1 MTLSQKFAR
10 KFNNLP
16 LSRKILAITFLSSLT
31 TLFLLCSLSF
41 LRERESY
48 LERELSN
55 LSALAR
61 ILERNTVAALMFDDS
76 RIAKQY
82 VDSFQFLPD
91 IASVC
96 IYTKEGESFAYYS
109 RNPESKSSP
118 APTQLGDYWENGSLF
133 YGSEVISNEKV
144 LGKILIE
151 LNQGTL
157 NAQVWRILWTNFALF
172 IGGLVITI
180 ALAFR
185 LQKAITIPIN
195 ELVEVTEEIAKDHT
209 LNLKAVKRY
218 DDEIG
223 SLADSVNN
231 LLETIRARDESLIR
245 INTSLEQT
253 VEKRTRD
260 LNERNKSL
268 RKAID
273 AAQAAARAK
282 NDFLATTSHELRTP
296 LNPIIGYVDRLLEKS
311 SDLETNQELEIIKQS
326 AELLLLLIDNI
337 LDFTRIERGD
347 IRLQKNEVNL
357 QKCYSDVIYLMQAE
371 VQKKDLD
378 LEFKF
383 DLPDGYSAD
392 KAVKFESDEGRLKQI
407 VFNLMA
413 NAIKFT
419 DSGKITVTSRIQKFE
434 NDNGKL
440 YVCVEDTGIGISKED
455 LEKLFKPF
463 SQVDTGLNR
472 QYSGMGLGLA
482 ISNSIV
488 EAMGGV
494 IGCRSIDGKGSAFWF
509 EIPIILKG
517 QADEVELT
525 VKSFDH
531 RVSTQLGQSILL
543 VDDERVN
550 RELGASMIRSLG
562 YNVVCAKDG
571 FEALDLS
578 GKQDFSLILM
588 DIRMPRLDGFS
599 TAEAIRDREG
609 NRPPTPI
616 IALSAHITSEDEER
630 CKSVGIND
638 YLQKPLKIKELN
650 EFLKKWLTAQPSHN
664 RL

>member
-1 MTLSQKFAR
+1 MILTNKLAR

-16 LSRKILAITFLSSLT
+16 ISRKILAITFLSSFT

-48 LERELSN
+48 LDRKLNSLST
-55 LSALAR
+55 LAS

-91 IASVC
+91 IESVC
-96 IYTKEGESFAYYS
+96 IYTNEGEAFAYYS
-109 RNPESKSSP
+109 KNPDLKSSP
-118 APTQLGDYWENGSLF
+118 APTQLGDYWESGSLF
-133 YGSEVISNEKV
+133 YGSEVTSNDKV

-151 LNQGTL
+151 MNQGTL
-157 NAQVWRILWTNFALF
+157 NAEVWKILWTNFALF

-185 LQKAITIPIN
+185 LQKAITTPIN

-231 LLETIRARDESLIR
+231 MLETIRIRDESLIR

-311 SDLETNQELEIIKQS
+311 TDLENNQELEIIKQS
-326 AELLLLLIDNI
+326 AELLLRLIDDI

-357 QKCYSDVIYLMQAE
+357 QKCCSDVVYLMEAE
-371 VQKKDLD
+371 ARKKDLK

-383 DLPDGYSAD
+383 DFPDGYSVD

-407 VFNLMA
+407 VFNLMG

-419 DSGKITVTSRIQKFE
+419 KSGKITITTRIQKNE
-434 NDNGKL
+434 GDNGKL
-440 YVCVEDTGIGISKED
+440 YVCVEDTGIGISEED
-455 LEKLFKPF
+455 IEKLFKPF

-488 EAMGGV
+488 ESMGGI

-517 QADEVELT
+517 QADQVEPT
-525 VKSFDH
+525 AKSFDQ
-531 RVSTQLGQSILL
+531 RMSTQIDQSILL

-578 GKQDFSLILM
+578 GKQDFGLILM

-599 TAEAIRDREG
+599 TAEAIRDRE
-609 NRPPTPI
+609 RKSLPTPI
-616 IALSAHITSEDEER
+616 IALSAHITREDEER
-630 CKSVGIND
+630 CESVGIND
-638 YLQKPLKIKELN
+638 YLQKPLKINLLN
-650 EFLKKWLTAQPSHN
+650 EFLKKWLSVQPSHN

>member
-16 LSRKILAITFLSSLT
+16 LSRKILAFTFLSSLT

-109 RNPESKSSP
+109 RNAESKSSP

-157 NAQVWRILWTNFALF
+157 NAQVWKILWTNFALF

-296 LNPIIGYVDRLLEKS
+296 LNPIIRYVDRLLENS

-326 AELLLLLIDNI
+326 AELLLRLIDDI

-357 QKCYSDVIYLMQAE
+357 QKCCSDVIYLMQAE
-371 VQKKDLD
+371 AQKKDLD

-383 DLPDGYSAD
+383 DLPDGYSAN

-531 RVSTQLGQSILL
+531 RMSTQLGQSILL

-638 YLQKPLKIKELN
+638 YFQKPLKIKELN

>member
-1 MTLSQKFAR
+1 MNLSQKLAR

-16 LSRKILAITFLSSLT
+16 ISSKILAITFLSSFT
-31 TLFLLCSLSF
+31 TLFLFCALSF
-41 LRERESY
+41 LRERDSY
-48 LERELSN
+48 LDRELNSI
-55 LSALAR
+55 SALAR

-91 IASVC
+91 IESVC
-96 IYTKEGESFAYYS
+96 IYTKEGEAFAYYS
-109 RNPESKSSP
+109 RNPASKSSP
-118 APTQLGDYWENGSLF
+118 APTQLGDYRKNGSLF
-133 YGSEVISNEKV
+133 YGSEVISNDKV

-151 LNQGTL
+151 LSQGTL
-157 NAQVWRILWTNFALF
+157 NAQVSKILWTNFALF
-172 IGGLVITI
+172 IGGLFVTI

-185 LQKAITIPIN
+185 LQKAITGPIN
-195 ELVEVTEEIAKDHT
+195 EFVEVTEEIAKDQT

-223 SLADSVNN
+223 SLADSVNH

-253 VEKRTRD
+253 VDKQTRD

-273 AAQAAARAK
+273 AARAVTSAK
-282 NDFLATTSHELRTP
+282 NDFLANTSNELRTT

-311 SDLETNQELEIIKQS
+311 SGLETNQELEKIKQS
-326 AELLLLLIDNI
+326 AELLLRLIDDI

-357 QKCYSDVIYLMQAE
+357 QKCCSEVVYLMQAE
-371 VQKKDLD
+371 AQKKDVD

-383 DLPDGYSAD
+383 DFPDGYSID
-392 KAVKFESDEGRLKQI
+392 KAVKFESDEGRLKQ
-407 VFNLMA
+407 VVSNLIG
-413 NAIKFT
+413 NAIKLT
-419 DSGKITVTSRIQKFE
+419 GSGKITVTTRIQKLK

-440 YVCVEDTGIGISKED
+440 YVCVEDSGTEISKED
-455 LEKLFKPF
+455 IEKLFKPF
-463 SQVDTGLNR
+463 SPEDAELKI

-482 ISNSIV
+482 ISNAIV

-494 IGCRSIDGKGSAFWF
+494 MGCRSIDGEDSSFWF
-509 EIPIILKG
+509 EIPIILRG
-517 QADEVELT
+517 QSDQAEPAVNSL
-525 VKSFDH
+525 DH
-531 RVSTQLGQSILL
+531 RMLPHEGQSILL

-550 RELGASMIRSLG
+550 RELGTSMIRSLG

-599 TAEAIRDREG
+599 TAEAIRNRE
-609 NRPPTPI
+609 RKESPTPI
-616 IALSAHITSEDEER
+616 IALSAHITRQDEER
-630 CKSVGIND
+630 CESVGIND
-638 YLQKPLKIKELN
+638 YLQKPLKIKVLN
-650 EFLKKWLTAQPSHN
+650 EFLKKWLSV
-664 RL
+664 

>member
-1 MTLSQKFAR
+1 
-10 KFNNLP
+10 
-16 LSRKILAITFLSSLT
+16 
-31 TLFLLCSLSF
+31 
-41 LRERESY
+41 
-48 LERELSN
+48 
-55 LSALAR
+55 
-61 ILERNTVAALMFDDS
+61 
-76 RIAKQY
+76 
-82 VDSFQFLPD
+82 
-91 IASVC
+91 
-96 IYTKEGESFAYYS
+96 
-109 RNPESKSSP
+109 
-118 APTQLGDYWENGSLF
+118 
-133 YGSEVISNEKV
+133 
-144 LGKILIE
+144 
-151 LNQGTL
+151 
-157 NAQVWRILWTNFALF
+157 
-172 IGGLVITI
+172 
-180 ALAFR
+180 
-185 LQKAITIPIN
+185 
-195 ELVEVTEEIAKDHT
+195 
-209 LNLKAVKRY
+209 
-218 DDEIG
+218 
-223 SLADSVNN
+223 
-231 LLETIRARDESLIR
+231 
-245 INTSLEQT
+245 
-253 VEKRTRD
+253 
-260 LNERNKSL
+260 
-268 RKAID
+268 
-273 AAQAAARAK
+273 
-282 NDFLATTSHELRTP
+282 
-296 LNPIIGYVDRLLEKS
+296 
-311 SDLETNQELEIIKQS
+311 
-326 AELLLLLIDNI
+326 
-337 LDFTRIERGD
+337 
-347 IRLQKNEVNL
+347 
-357 QKCYSDVIYLMQAE
+357 MQAE

>member
-1 MTLSQKFAR
+1 MNLSQKLAR

-16 LSRKILAITFLSSLT
+16 ISSKILAITFLSSFT
-31 TLFLLCSLSF
+31 TLFLLCALSF
-41 LRERESY
+41 LRERDSY
-48 LERELSN
+48 IDRELNSM
-55 LSALAR
+55 SALAR

-91 IASVC
+91 IESVC
-96 IYTKEGESFAYYS
+96 IYTKEGEAFAYYS
-109 RNPESKSSP
+109 RNTASKSSP

-157 NAQVWRILWTNFALF
+157 NAQVWKILWTNFALF
-172 IGGLVITI
+172 IGGLFVTI

-185 LQKAITIPIN
+185 LQKAITVPIN
-195 ELVEVTEEIAKDHT
+195 EFVEVTEEIAKDQT

-223 SLADSVNN
+223 SLADSVNH

-253 VEKRTRD
+253 VDKQTRD

-273 AAQAAARAK
+273 AARAVTSAK
-282 NDFLATTSHELRTP
+282 NDFLANTSNELRTT

-311 SDLETNQELEIIKQS
+311 SGLETNQELEKIKQS
-326 AELLLLLIDNI
+326 AELLLRLIDDI

-357 QKCYSDVIYLMQAE
+357 QKCCSEVVYLMQAE
-371 VQKKDLD
+371 AQKKDVD

-383 DLPDGYSAD
+383 DFPDGYSID
-392 KAVKFESDEGRLKQI
+392 KAVKFESDEGRLKQ
-407 VFNLMA
+407 VVSNLIG
-413 NAIKFT
+413 NAIKLT
-419 DSGKITVTSRIQKFE
+419 GSGKITVTTRIQKLK

-440 YVCVEDTGIGISKED
+440 YVCVEDSGTEISKED
-455 LEKLFKPF
+455 IEKLFKPF
-463 SQVDTGLNR
+463 SPEDAELKI

-482 ISNSIV
+482 ISNAIV
-488 EAMGGV
+488 EAMGRV
-494 IGCRSIDGKGSAFWF
+494 MGCRSIDGEDSGFWF
-509 EIPIILKG
+509 EIPIILRG
-517 QADEVELT
+517 QSDQAEPAVNSL
-525 VKSFDH
+525 DH
-531 RVSTQLGQSILL
+531 RMLPHEGQSILL

-550 RELGASMIRSLG
+550 RELGTSMIRSLG

-599 TAEAIRDREG
+599 TAEAIRNRE
-609 NRPPTPI
+609 RKESPTPI
-616 IALSAHITSEDEER
+616 IALSAHITRQDEER
-630 CKSVGIND
+630 CESVGIND
-638 YLQKPLKIKELN
+638 YLQKPLKIKVLN
-650 EFLKKWLTAQPSHN
+650 EFLKKWLSV
-664 RL
+664 